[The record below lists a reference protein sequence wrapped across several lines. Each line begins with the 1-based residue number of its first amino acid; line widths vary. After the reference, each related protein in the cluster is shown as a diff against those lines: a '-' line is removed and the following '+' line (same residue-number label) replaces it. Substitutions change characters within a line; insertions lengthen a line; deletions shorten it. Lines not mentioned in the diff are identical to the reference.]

1 MKNIKEYEK
10 NVNDSLSICQKKI
23 EKLKEIEKYYYEQVR
38 DIFQLIEKI

>member
-23 EKLKEIEKYYYEQVR
+23 EKIKRNRKVL
-38 DIFQLIEKI
+38 L